1 MKADDELGANKKGAK
16 ALATKLIK
24 DSNIL
29 TAPVSL
35 YQIIQF
41 LQASYS
47 LHVVPINT
55 TEKVSGLLV
64 VCKKEE
70 TETVGIAFN
79 ENDPWCR
86 RRFTISHEIG
96 HLLLGHTCTEGSGTT
111 NETEANIFA
120 SELLMPI
127 SILKGDY
134 SRIKKIPELAKL
146 YRVSQQA
153 MSYRLM
159 DSKLLKL

>member
-1 MKADDELGANKKGAK
+1 MKTDDELGANRKGAK
-16 ALATKLIK
+16 ALAIKLIK
-24 DSNIL
+24 DSKIQV
-29 TAPVSL
+29 APVSL

-41 LQASYS
+41 LQESYS
-47 LHVVPINT
+47 LHVVPIDT

-70 TETVGIAFN
+70 NETIGIAFN

-86 RRFTISHEIG
+86 RRFTISHEVG

-127 SILKGDY
+127 SLLKEDFLKI
-134 SRIKKIPELAKL
+134 RKIPELSKL